1 MYLFIYNV
9 PAYRIYVDVMLYDVI
24 LMLMFLF
31 HVDVMAENKEARSDL
46 SETR

>member
-9 PAYRIYVDVMLYDVI
+9 PAYRIYVDVMLYDAI
-24 LMLMFLF
+24 LMLISLLD
-31 HVDVMAENKEARSDL
+31 VDVMAENKEVRSDL